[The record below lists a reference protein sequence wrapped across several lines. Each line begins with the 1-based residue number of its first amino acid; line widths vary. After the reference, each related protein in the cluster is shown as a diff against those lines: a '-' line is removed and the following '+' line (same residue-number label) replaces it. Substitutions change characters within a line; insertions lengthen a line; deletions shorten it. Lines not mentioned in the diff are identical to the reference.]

1 MLKILEFQVLIIL
14 GLVEMEGVSSSL
26 LFLFPRQLDD
36 KSDPSKQNNN
46 SAYLSETFIPFL
58 HLI

>member
-1 MLKILEFQVLIIL
+1 MLKILEFQVLIIF

-46 SAYLSETFIPFL
+46 SVYLSETFILFL

>member
-36 KSDPSKQNNN
+36 KSDSSKQNN
-46 SAYLSETFIPFL
+46 SAHLSETFIPFL

>member
-1 MLKILEFQVLIIL
+1 MLKILEFQVLIIR
-14 GLVEMEGVSSSL
+14 GLVELKVFLAL
-26 LFLFPRQLDD
+26 LSFCFRG